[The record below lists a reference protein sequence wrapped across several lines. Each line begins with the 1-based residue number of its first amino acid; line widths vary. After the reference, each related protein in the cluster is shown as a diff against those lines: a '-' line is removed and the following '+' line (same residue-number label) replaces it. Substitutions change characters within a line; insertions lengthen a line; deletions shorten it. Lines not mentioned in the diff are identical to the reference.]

1 MTAQHILAV
10 YNLANVADR
19 ADGEA
24 WYPTALSIA
33 HTLADQ
39 YGVTVIQAVGVIAAL
54 SPRNKWARNLADAEA
69 MIRTYQV
76 DPEAAASV
84 KVCTFGSGKAKA
96 LEILASPGL
105 TAEDLAALL
114 KGPKLQEFAA
124 CILGD
129 PTEVCIDG
137 HAYSIWLGDRV
148 TLANVPSIGA
158 PLRREIKA
166 AYREAAAQLGIPA
179 PELQAVT
186 WCTWRRLH
194 GVG

>member
-1 MTAQHILAV
+1 MTAQHILSV
-10 YNLANVADR
+10 YGLANVADR

-54 SPRNKWARNLADAEA
+54 SPRSKWARNVADAEA
-69 MIRTYQV
+69 LIRTYQV
-76 DPEAAASV
+76 DPEAAAAV

-148 TLANVPSIGA
+148 TLANVPSIGVK
-158 PLRREIKA
+158 LRREIKA

-186 WCTWRRLH
+186 WCAWRRLH

>member
-1 MTAQHILAV
+1 MTAQHILSV
-10 YNLANVADR
+10 YGLANVADR

-54 SPRNKWARNLADAEA
+54 SPRNKWARNVADAEA
-69 MIRTYQV
+69 LIRTYQI
-76 DPEAAASV
+76 DAEAAAAV
-84 KVCTFGSGKAKA
+84 KVCTFGTGKAKA

-105 TAEDLAALL
+105 TADDLAALL

-148 TLANVPSIGA
+148 TLADVPSIGVK
-158 PLRREIKA
+158 LRREIKA
-166 AYREAAAQLGIPA
+166 AYREAAAELGIPA

-186 WCTWRRLH
+186 WCTWRRIH

>member
-1 MTAQHILAV
+1 MTAAKITAV
-10 YNLANVADR
+10 YHLATTTDLLE
-19 ADGEA
+19 GEA
-24 WYPTALSIA
+24 WYPTALRHAEALAAA
-33 HTLADQ
+33 H
-39 YGVTVIQAVGVIAAL
+39 GVTVIQAVGVIAAL
-54 SPRNKWARNLADAEA
+54 SPRNKWTRNLADAEA
-69 MIRTYQV
+69 LIRTYQV
-76 DPEAAASV
+76 DPEAAKAV
-84 KVCTFGSGKAKA
+84 KVCTFGAGKAKA

-114 KGPKLQEFAA
+114 KGPKLREFAA

-129 PTEVCIDG
+129 ATEVCIDG

-148 TLANVPSIGA
+148 TLAKVPSIGA

-166 AYREAAAQLGIPA
+166 AYREAAEALGIPA

-194 GVG
+194 GVA

>member
-1 MTAQHILAV
+1 MTAQHILSV
-10 YNLANVADR
+10 YGLANVADR

-54 SPRNKWARNLADAEA
+54 SPRNKWARNVADAEA
-69 MIRTYQV
+69 LIRTYQI
-76 DPEAAASV
+76 DAEAAAAV
-84 KVCTFGSGKAKA
+84 KVCTFNTGKAKA

-105 TAEDLAALL
+105 TADDLAALL

-148 TLANVPSIGA
+148 TLADVPSIGVK
-158 PLRREIKA
+158 LRREIKA
-166 AYREAAAQLGIPA
+166 AYREAAAELGIPA

-186 WCTWRRLH
+186 WCAWRRIH